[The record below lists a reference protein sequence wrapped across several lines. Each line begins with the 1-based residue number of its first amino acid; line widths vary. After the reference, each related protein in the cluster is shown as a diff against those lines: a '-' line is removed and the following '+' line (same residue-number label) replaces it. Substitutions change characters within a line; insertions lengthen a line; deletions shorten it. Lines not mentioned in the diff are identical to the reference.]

1 MRGLTGSLFL
11 QCIKKTIHTV
21 FTFSGVFMF
30 RFFLKK
36 NFCDVWDNL
45 FYLILTNLVPI
56 AVIVG
61 SCFAIS
67 ASASVN
73 SYLPNIVFIICS
85 GLFMT
90 VLFAWG
96 ANARKIADF
105 NSPRWSLFLSS
116 LKNCFFT
123 GFIFGALL
131 AVLLLVVRIAF
142 LYYLGMYAK
151 SENLVSVL
159 FAAIIAWFFFIV
171 VMALQ
176 WFVPLYFL
184 QEDNTF
190 GKNLKKSF
198 IVYFDNAGFS
208 FLMLIHNLL
217 LLALTLLTFGLIPG
231 FNGITL
237 SCTNACRLRLYKY
250 DWFEEHPEYLEDKEM
265 RSNIPWDELIAGDRE
280 SLGDRKLSSFLFP
293 WK

>member
-1 MRGLTGSLFL
+1 
-11 QCIKKTIHTV
+11 
-21 FTFSGVFMF
+21 MF
-30 RFFLKK
+30 GFFLKK

-45 FYLILTNLVPI
+45 FYLILTNVLPVAI
-56 AVIVG
+56 GVG
-61 SCFAIS
+61 SYFAIS
-67 ASASVN
+67 VSAAIN
-73 SYLPNIVFIICS
+73 PYLPNAVFILCAGVLMS
-85 GLFMT
+85 

-105 NSPRWSLFLSS
+105 NSPKWSLFLAS
-116 LKNCFFT
+116 LKKCFLT

-131 AVLLLVVRIAF
+131 AVFVLVVRIAF
-142 LYYLGMYAK
+142 SFYLGMYLKNGSLMSILLAA
-151 SENLVSVL
+151 VL
-159 FAAIIAWFFFIV
+159 AWFFFIV

-208 FLMLIHNLL
+208 FLMLLHNL
-217 LLALTLLTFGLIPG
+217 ALCVLTILTFGLIPG
-231 FNGITL
+231 LNGITL

-250 DWFEEHPEYLEDKEM
+250 DWFEEHPEYLEDKEK
-265 RSNIPWDELIAGDRE
+265 RTSVPWDELIADDKE
-280 SLGDRKLSSFLFP
+280 SLGQRKLSSFLCP

>member
-1 MRGLTGSLFL
+1 
-11 QCIKKTIHTV
+11 
-21 FTFSGVFMF
+21 MF

-45 FYLILTNLVPI
+45 FYLILTNVVPSLLI
-56 AVIVG
+56 IG
-61 SCFAIS
+61 TIFAIKTFGS
-67 ASASVN
+67 INA
-73 SYLPNIVFIICS
+73 YLPNVIFVVCA
-85 GLFMT
+85 GLIMS

-116 LKNCFFT
+116 LKSCFFT
-123 GFIFGALL
+123 GFVSGAL
-131 AVLLLVVRIAF
+131 IAF
-142 LYYLGMYAK
+142 LGLILRVAFLFYAGMYFK
-151 SENLVSVL
+151 SGSLAGLL
-159 FAAIIAWFFFIV
+159 FAAIIAWFTLIST
-171 VMALQ
+171 MALQ

-190 GKNLKKSF
+190 FKNLKKSF

-217 LLALTLLTFGLIPG
+217 LLALTIFTLGLIPG
-231 FNGITL
+231 LNGITL

-250 DWFEEHPEYLEDKEM
+250 DWFEEHPEYLEDKEK
-265 RSNIPWDELIAGDRE
+265 RTDIPWDTLIADDRE
-280 SLGDRKLSSFLFP
+280 SLGERKLTSFLFP